1 MKELLNIMYPVGYVY
16 VTIQEN
22 IKLPQIGVWKYMGK
36 EMSIIGIAYYYV
48 RVS

>member
-36 EMSIIGIAYYYV
+36 EMSIIGPIYYYM

>member
-1 MKELLNIMYPVGYVY
+1 MNELLNSMYPIGYVY